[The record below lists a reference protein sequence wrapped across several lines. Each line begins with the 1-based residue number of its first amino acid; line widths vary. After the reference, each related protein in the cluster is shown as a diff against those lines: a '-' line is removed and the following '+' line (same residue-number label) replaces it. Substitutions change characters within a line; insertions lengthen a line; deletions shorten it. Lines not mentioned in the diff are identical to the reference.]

1 MTVTA
6 AETHTPTAIPEHK
19 AAAVAGW
26 AARASALALDT
37 VPALMVMVTAVLMVL
52 SVPAGGGWWW
62 AGVVT
67 GAAAMVVTACNRL
80 LWRGQSLGRAVC
92 GITVVRRTG
101 EVAGPGRLLARDLAH
116 LLDTA
121 ALGLGWYWPLRGS
134 CGRTFADMLVGT
146 QAHLT
151 WPRGPQRGLRWL
163 TVAVVLSAAAV
174 CSGGAAISYGVVH
187 QHDQSVTEAR
197 AQISKQ
203 GPHMVEQLLSYH
215 PETIQGDFDRARSL
229 ASDHYRGQLVAQQ
242 QAVQKAG
249 LVRNE
254 YWVTNS
260 AVLNATPTEVR
271 MLMFLQGERGAPP
284 QQRYL
289 TASVRVRFVNQRSL
303 AWKVDDLTVVAKSQM
318 AQVKP

>member
-6 AETHTPTAIPEHK
+6 AKANTLTASPESS
-19 AAAVAGW
+19 AAVAGW
-26 AARASALALDT
+26 AARAGALALDT
-37 VPALMVMVTAVLMVL
+37 LPALMVAVTAVLMAL
-52 SVPAGGGWWW
+52 SMPSGDGWWR
-62 AGVVT
+62 AGVVI
-67 GAAAMVVTACNRL
+67 GASAVVLTACNRL
-80 LWRGQSLGRAVC
+80 VWRGQSLGRAVC
-92 GITVVRRTG
+92 GITVVRSTG

-121 ALGLGWYWPLRGS
+121 ALGVGWCWPLWDSR
-134 CGRTFADMLVGT
+134 GRTFADMLSGT
-146 QAHLT
+146 QVHLS
-151 WPRGPQRGLRWL
+151 WSRGPRRGLRRL
-163 TVAVVLSAAAV
+163 TAAVMLTAAAV
-174 CSGGAAISYGVVH
+174 CSGGAAISYDVVH
-187 QHDQSVTEAR
+187 QRDQSITEAC

-229 ASDHYRGQLVAQQ
+229 ATDHYRGRLVAQQ

-249 LVRNE
+249 PVRNE

-260 AVLNATPTEVR
+260 AVLNATPTQVR

-284 QQRYL
+284 EQRYL
-289 TASVRVRFVNQRSL
+289 TASVRVSFVKPRSSG
-303 AWKVDDLTVVAKSQM
+303 WEIDDLTVVAKSQM